1 MKVIYPGSFDPPT
14 YGHLDIIQ
22 RLSSMFDEVIVAL
35 LVNGS
40 KEPLFTLE
48 ERIEMIRSDV
58 EGHDLKNVTIKTF
71 DGLMVNFAK
80 EEDTTIIARGLRGMA
95 DYEYEKN
102 IARVNGSLYEGLE
115 TVFLLSSPKYSFIS
129 LSVVKEVASFGGDIS
144 SFVSDDVEIKM
155 KEKYKY

>member
-115 TVFLLSSPKYSFIS
+115 TSF
-129 LSVVKEVASFGGDIS
+129 SF
-144 SFVSDDVEIKM
+144 K
-155 KEKYKY
+155 

>member
-80 EEDTTIIARGLRGMA
+80 EEDTTIIERGLRGMA

-129 LSVVKEVASFGGDIS
+129 SSVVKEVASFGGDIS

>member
-102 IARVNGSLYEGLE
+102 IARVNRSLYEGLE

-129 LSVVKEVASFGGDIS
+129 SSVVKEVASFGGDIS

>member
-40 KEPLFTLE
+40 KEPLFALE

-129 LSVVKEVASFGGDIS
+129 SSVVKEVASFGGDIS

>member
-1 MKVIYPGSFDPPT
+1 
-14 YGHLDIIQ
+14 
-22 RLSSMFDEVIVAL
+22 MFDEVIVAL

-102 IARVNGSLYEGLE
+102 IARVNRSLYEGLE

-129 LSVVKEVASFGGDIS
+129 SSVVKEVASFGGDIS

>member
-129 LSVVKEVASFGGDIS
+129 SSVVKEVASFGGDIS

>member
-1 MKVIYPGSFDPPT
+1 MTVIYPGSFDPPT

-129 LSVVKEVASFGGDIS
+129 SSVVKEVASFGGDIS

>member
-1 MKVIYPGSFDPPT
+1 
-14 YGHLDIIQ
+14 
-22 RLSSMFDEVIVAL
+22 
-35 LVNGS
+35 
-40 KEPLFTLE
+40 
-48 ERIEMIRSDV
+48 MIKSDV
-58 EGHDLKNVTIKTF
+58 DEHKLENVTIKTF
-71 DGLMVNFAK
+71 DGLMANFAK
-80 EEDTTIIARGLRGMA
+80 EENSRVIARGLRGMA

-129 LSVVKEVASFGGDIS
+129 SSVVKEVASFGGDIS